1 MNYILNNN
9 DLVIY
14 TFCTISICLI
24 TGFIIKSYF
33 YSTVIQTPNSPQTF
47 NFTLDQLKE
56 IEGSLDK
63 ENIWAKSPQEIDEIL
78 QRGGVLPPEVQVKLD
93 EDLENMMGKENYA
106 DLQRDMQLIDN
117 EFAQALLEIFN

>member
-63 ENIWAKSPQEIDEIL
+63 ENI
-78 QRGGVLPPEVQVKLD
+78 
-93 EDLENMMGKENYA
+93 
-106 DLQRDMQLIDN
+106 
-117 EFAQALLEIFN
+117 